1 MRLWARY
8 SLTILGLVGCIVL
21 VLSISSHLQR
31 RTTEQA
37 ALASGTR
44 VMNGALIKQL
54 EQSTQGTAEII
65 AATLAGPLY
74 NFELDRT
81 HYVLRSTLASPGI
94 AGISVFDLSGMV
106 VDDGTDTLSSYG
118 TAVEGVESVLAGQG
132 AELWA
137 ADDVVHVAVPIKA
150 GDNLLG
156 GLLLIVST
164 ESVQR
169 DIDGFTSI
177 LADISETA
185 NARFLLVAAGVSTL
199 LAAVSI
205 VWSLLIA
212 RNLARPITTLSAFT
226 RRIGQG
232 DFSSSVTINRRDE
245 LGDLARS
252 LKKMAQDLRSAQDR
266 QQAHTDEVSQANR
279 RLADTVDQLAGA
291 KPAAESASAAKS
303 QFLAN
308 MSHEIRTPLNGVL
321 GMMELLLDTDLSGK
335 QRRFAQT
342 VRSSGHT
349 LLGLINSILD
359 LSKIEAGKL
368 ELDVAEFDSHRLIEE
383 TIDSVAGRAH
393 AKGLE
398 LSFLVDE
405 GVPRSVV
412 GDSGRLRQILTNLLG
427 NAVKFT
433 EQGEVALRVT
443 VVPSESDALVLHFEI
458 LDTGIGIAAEVME
471 RIFESFAQA
480 GGSTTRQYGGT
491 GRSRANWSSSM
502 ADRSA
507 PTARPARDRGSGS
520 PRAPGARTPRRRIA
534 GRRRKTSP
542 AGA

>member
-1 MRLWARY
+1 MLGETLPAGRTSGRRRSGIGHFGRESCDGSVIPVHSLLARQLRKARAADESVDLDRLFALVSFAYAEADRERGLNQDSFGLMSEEMLALNRKLLAEAKENVDKARA
-8 SLTILGLVGCIVL
+8 SLHAQEVEHGRLAASLDSMSHGIALFDLDDRLVTCNPAYRSKHPAIADILVPSVSFEEIVRTNVARDRFDLSSQDQETSIRRRLDQHRAASAPVERKLSDGRWEQATDELLPDGSRIL
-21 VLSISSHLQR
+21 VLSDI
-31 RTTEQA
+31 TERK
-37 ALASGTR
+37 LAE
-44 VMNGALIKQL
+44 KQL
-54 EQSTQGTAEII
+54 VQA
-65 AATLAGPLY
+65 
-74 NFELDRT
+74 
-81 HYVLRSTLASPGI
+81 
-94 AGISVFDLSGMV
+94 
-106 VDDGTDTLSSYG
+106 
-118 TAVEGVESVLAGQG
+118 
-132 AELWA
+132 
-137 ADDVVHVAVPIKA
+137 KA
-150 GDNLLG
+150 
-156 GLLLIVST
+156 
-164 ESVQR
+164 
-169 DIDGFTSI
+169 
-177 LADISETA
+177 
-185 NARFLLVAAGVSTL
+185 
-199 LAAVSI
+199 
-205 VWSLLIA
+205 
-212 RNLARPITTLSAFT
+212 
-226 RRIGQG
+226 
-232 DFSSSVTINRRDE
+232 
-245 LGDLARS
+245 
-252 LKKMAQDLRSAQDR
+252 
-266 QQAHTDEVSQANR
+266 
-279 RLADTVDQLAGA
+279 
-291 KPAAESASAAKS
+291 AAEAANVAKS